1 MIVFVVGTGTD
12 VGKTHVTAALAR
24 ASGLPAWKPIVSGGL
39 EDVER
44 LGAKP
49 PLFAL
54 RDPISPHLAARREGV
69 TLSAKAV
76 VDATPSDG
84 SVIVESAGGLY
95 SPLSDDETNADVALG
110 YGERALVV
118 LVAPDRLGVLHDVG
132 ACVRAAEADGIAIAA
147 IALSAPA
154 QPDAST
160 GTNAAE
166 IERLRLADAVV
177 TFPRARMDDD
187 VTKKAA
193 AELYALIRH

>member
-1 MIVFVVGTGTD
+1 MIVYVVGTGTD
-12 VGKTHVTAALAR
+12 VGKTHVAAALAR
-24 ASGLPAWKPIVSGGL
+24 ASKLPAWKPVVSGGL

-44 LGAKP
+44 LGAEP

-54 RDPISPHLAARREGV
+54 AEPISPHLAARREGV
-69 TLSAKAV
+69 KLSAQAIV
-76 VDATPSDG
+76 AATKEESM
-84 SVIVESAGGLY
+84 IVESAGGLY
-95 SPLSDDETNADVALG
+95 SPLSDDETNADVAAL

-132 ACVRAAEADGIAIAA
+132 ACVRAAEADGIAFAA
-147 IALSAPA
+147 VVLSAPA
-154 QPDAST
+154 KADAST

-166 IERLRLADAVV
+166 IERLGLAEAVV
-177 TFPRARMDDD
+177 TFPRARIDDD

>member
-1 MIVFVVGTGTD
+1 MIVYVVGTGTD
-12 VGKTHVTAALAR
+12 VGKTHVAAALAK

-44 LGAKP
+44 LGARP
-49 PLFAL
+49 PLVAL

-69 TLSAKAV
+69 TLSARAI
-76 VDATPSDG
+76 VDATTDG

-95 SPLSDDETNADVALG
+95 SPLSDEETNADVALL
-110 YGERALVV
+110 YGARAIVV

-132 ACVRAAEADGIAIAA
+132 ATVRAAESNGIAFAA

-166 IERLRLADAVV
+166 IERLGLAEAVV
-177 TFPRARMDDD
+177 LFPRARIEDDA
-187 VTKKAA
+187 TKKAA